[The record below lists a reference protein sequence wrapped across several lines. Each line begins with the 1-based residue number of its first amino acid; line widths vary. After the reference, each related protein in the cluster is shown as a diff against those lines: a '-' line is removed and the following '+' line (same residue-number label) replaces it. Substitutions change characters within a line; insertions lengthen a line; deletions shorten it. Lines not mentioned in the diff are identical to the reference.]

1 MTAILKKEFKS
12 YMHSVVGFLFVAV
25 MIFFFALY
33 ATVYNFA
40 SGIPYLSYTLSSI
53 LLLFWLA
60 IPILSMRILAEERK
74 QRTDQMILTA
84 PVAVG
89 EIVAGKFLA
98 MAAVFMIPVVLM
110 CAVPLYLRRFG
121 EVPLG
126 ETYVVIMAFA
136 LYGLA
141 CIAVGLFVSSITES
155 QVIAAVLTFA
165 ILFVTYMMAGIEDLI
180 SSTGNLLTKFL
191 SIFDFQ
197 GRFVSMASG
206 ILDLTSVVY
215 FVSVIGLMLFLTAQ
229 SIQKRRYS
237 VSVRNL
243 SMGAYSSVTVC
254 VVTALVV
261 ILNLIVARLPE
272 RYTNIDVTSNKM
284 YTLTEQTRD
293 ILEALD
299 EEIDIYVIQ
308 DENSADSTVAQTLK
322 GYADASPHIHVT
334 YIDPVVN
341 PQFIDQYTT
350 GSMTANSV
358 IVESSKRYKVIS
370 YQDLYETEI
379 DYTTY
384 QQEVTGYDAEGQITS
399 AIDYCVSEDM
409 PKIYMI
415 AGHNEYTLDAGFQT
429 AIEKENIETE
439 TINLINYDAV
449 PEDAECVMIHAPES
463 DLSQDDADKV
473 IAYLEKGGKVLITTD
488 YAGIEL
494 PNLERIVAA
503 FGMTLQNGY
512 AVDNDS
518 NNHYQEPIYLLPQVA
533 YAPETEG
540 LTGAYTYL
548 LAPYAQGIGIVDE
561 ETEEI
566 TYTKLLTGSDS
577 SLVKTNVGS
586 AVQYTYEE
594 GDIEGPV
601 CVGIKAERAA
611 QTDEG
616 ERSVLYVFTSA
627 RMFMDNIDMAVS
639 GNNKKLFSNIM
650 GTMAGHET
658 SVSIP
663 AKSYQLEM
671 LIVSARDMIC
681 FGVVMVIAVP
691 VGLIITGIMIWLGRR
706 KR

>member
-1 MTAILKKEFKS
+1 
-12 YMHSVVGFLFVAV
+12 MHSVVGFLFVAV

-40 SGIPYLSYTLSSI
+40 SGIPYLSYTLSAI

-60 IPILSMRILAEERK
+60 IPILSMRILAEERR

-89 EIVAGKFLA
+89 EIVVGKFLA

-110 CAVPLYLRRFG
+110 CVVPLYLSRYG
-121 EVPLG
+121 EVPIG
-126 ETYVVIMAFA
+126 ESYVVILAFV

-155 QVIAAVLTFA
+155 QVIAAVLSFA

-180 SSTGNLLTKFL
+180 SSSGNLLTKFL

-197 GRFVSMASG
+197 GRFVNMASG

-215 FVSVIGLMLFLTAQ
+215 FISVIGLMLFLTTQ

-237 VSVRNL
+237 VSVHNL

-261 ILNLIVARLPE
+261 VINLIAARLPE
-272 RYTNIDVTSNKM
+272 KYTNIDVTSNQL
-284 YTLTEQTRD
+284 YTLTDQTQD
-293 ILEALD
+293 ILKELE

-308 DENSADSTVAQTLK
+308 DEGSADTTVAQTLK
-322 GYADASPHIHVT
+322 GYADASPYIHIT
-334 YIDPVVN
+334 YIDPITN
-341 PQFIDQYTT
+341 PQFVNKYTT
-350 GSMTANSV
+350 GSITTNSI
-358 IVESSKRYKVIS
+358 IVESAKRYKVIS
-370 YQDLYETEI
+370 YQDLYETEL
-379 DYTTY
+379 DYSTY
-384 QQEVTGYDAEGQITS
+384 QQNVTGYDAEGQLTS
-399 AIDYCVSEDM
+399 AIDYCISETM

-415 AGHNEYTLDAGFQT
+415 AGHNEYTLDTGFQT

-439 TINLINYDAV
+439 TINLMNYDAV
-449 PEDAECVMIHAPES
+449 PEDAECILIHAPES
-463 DLSQDDADKV
+463 DLSQDDADKI
-473 IAYLEKGGKVLITTD
+473 IAYLNKGGKAFITTD
-488 YAGIEL
+488 YAGIAL
-494 PNLERIVAA
+494 PNLERIVAE
-503 FGMTLQNGY
+503 FGMTFQNGY

-518 NNHYQEPIYLLPQVA
+518 DHYYQEPTYLLPEVA

-540 LTGAYTYL
+540 LTDMYTYL
-548 LAPYAQGIGIVDE
+548 LAPYAQGIGVTDE
-561 ETEEI
+561 ETENVI
-566 TYTKLLTGSDS
+566 YTKLLTGSDS
-577 SLVKTNVGS
+577 SLVKTNVQS

-601 CVGIKAERAA
+601 CVGIKAEK
-611 QTDEG
+611 TVEDG
-616 ERSVLYVFTSA
+616 SSVLYVFTSA
-627 RMFMDNIDMAVS
+627 RMFMDNIDRAVS
-639 GNNKKLFSNIM
+639 GNNKRLFSNIM
-650 GTMAGHET
+650 STMADHET

-663 AKSYQLEM
+663 AKSYQMER
-671 LIVSARDMIC
+671 LIVSAREVIF
-681 FGVVMVIAVP
+681 FGVAMVIVVPLALIAV
-691 VGLIITGIMIWLGRR
+691 GIVIWLGRR

>member
-1 MTAILKKEFKS
+1 MTAIFKKEFKS
-12 YMHSVVGFLFVAV
+12 YMHSVVGFLFIAV

-40 SGIPYLSYTLSSI
+40 SGIPYLSYTLSAI

-84 PVAVG
+84 PVTVG
-89 EIVAGKFLA
+89 EIVLGKFLA

-110 CAVPLYLRRFG
+110 CAVPLYLGRYG
-121 EVPLG
+121 EVPMG
-126 ETYVVIMAFA
+126 ESYVVILAFA

-155 QVIAAVLTFA
+155 QVIAAVLSFA

-197 GRFVSMASG
+197 GRFVNMASG
-206 ILDLTSVVY
+206 ILDLTAVVY
-215 FVSVIGLMLFLTAQ
+215 FVSVIGLMLFLTTQ

-237 VSVRNL
+237 VSVHNF

-261 ILNLIVARLPE
+261 VINLIAVRLPE

-293 ILEALD
+293 ILRALD

-308 DENSADSTVAQTLK
+308 AESSADTTIVQTLK
-322 GYADASPHIHVT
+322 GYADASSHIQVT

-341 PQFIDQYTT
+341 PQFVNKYTT
-350 GSMTANSV
+350 GSITTDSI
-358 IVESSKRYKVIS
+358 IVESSKRYKIIS
-370 YQDLYETEI
+370 YQDLYETEF

-384 QQEVTGYDAEGQITS
+384 QQNVTGYDAEGQLTS
-399 AIDYCVSEDM
+399 AIDYCISENM

-439 TINLINYDAV
+439 TINLMNYDAV
-449 PEDAECVMIHAPES
+449 PEDAECILIHAPES
-463 DLSQDDADKV
+463 DLSQDDADKI
-473 IAYLEKGGKVLITTD
+473 IAYLNEGGKALVTTD
-488 YAGIEL
+488 YIGIEL
-494 PNLERIVAA
+494 PNLERIVEE
-503 FGMTLQNGY
+503 FGMSFQNGY

-518 NNHYQEPIYLLPQVA
+518 NHYYQEPTYLLPEVG

-540 LTGAYTYL
+540 LTDMYTYL
-548 LAPYAQGIGIVDE
+548 LAPFAQGIGITDE
-561 ETEEI
+561 EAEDI
-566 TYTKLLTGSDS
+566 IYTKLLTGSDS
-577 SLVKTNVGS
+577 SLIKTNVQN
-586 AVQYTYEE
+586 AATYTYEE

-601 CVGIKAERAA
+601 CIGIKAEKTVEDR
-611 QTDEG
+611 D
-616 ERSVLYVFTSA
+616 SVLYVFTSA
-627 RMFMDNIDMAVS
+627 RMFMDNIDLAVS

-650 GTMAGHET
+650 STMAEHET

-663 AKSYQLEM
+663 AKSYQTER
-671 LIVSARDMIC
+671 LIVSAREVIF
-681 FGVVMVIAVP
+681 FGVAMVIVVPLALIAV
-691 VGLIITGIMIWLGRR
+691 GIVIWLNRR

>member
-1 MTAILKKEFKS
+1 MTAIFKKEFKS
-12 YMHSVVGFLFVAV
+12 YMHSVVGFLFIAV

-40 SGIPYLSYTLSSI
+40 SGIPYLSYTLSAI

-84 PVAVG
+84 PVTVG
-89 EIVAGKFLA
+89 EIVLGKFLA
-98 MAAVFMIPVVLM
+98 MAAVFMIPVFLM
-110 CAVPLYLRRFG
+110 CAVPLYLGRYG
-121 EVPLG
+121 EVPMG
-126 ETYVVIMAFA
+126 ESYVVILAFA

-155 QVIAAVLTFA
+155 QVIAAVLSFA

-197 GRFVSMASG
+197 GRFVNMASG
-206 ILDLTSVVY
+206 ILDLTAVVY
-215 FVSVIGLMLFLTAQ
+215 FVSVIGLMLFLTTQ

-237 VSVRNL
+237 VSVHNF

-261 ILNLIVARLPE
+261 VINLIAVRLPE

-293 ILEALD
+293 ILRALD

-308 DENSADSTVAQTLK
+308 AESSADTTIVQTLK
-322 GYADASPHIHVT
+322 GYADASSHIQVT

-341 PQFIDQYTT
+341 PQFVNKYTT
-350 GSMTANSV
+350 GSITTDSI
-358 IVESSKRYKVIS
+358 IVESSKRYKIIS
-370 YQDLYETEI
+370 YQDLYETEF

-384 QQEVTGYDAEGQITS
+384 QQNVTGYDAEGQLTS
-399 AIDYCVSEDM
+399 AIDYCISENM

-439 TINLINYDAV
+439 TINLMNYDAV
-449 PEDAECVMIHAPES
+449 PEDAECILIHAPES
-463 DLSQDDADKV
+463 DLSQDDADKI
-473 IAYLEKGGKVLITTD
+473 IAYLNEGGKALITTD
-488 YAGIEL
+488 YIGIEL
-494 PNLERIVAA
+494 PNLERIVEE
-503 FGMTLQNGY
+503 FGMSFQNGY

-518 NNHYQEPIYLLPQVA
+518 NHYYQEPTYLLPEVG

-540 LTGAYTYL
+540 LTDMYTYL
-548 LAPYAQGIGIVDE
+548 LAPFAQGIGITDE
-561 ETEEI
+561 EAEDI
-566 TYTKLLTGSDS
+566 IYTKLLTGSDS
-577 SLVKTNVGS
+577 SLIKTNVQNA
-586 AVQYTYEE
+586 AVYTYEE

-601 CVGIKAERAA
+601 CIGVKAEKTVGDR
-611 QTDEG
+611 D
-616 ERSVLYVFTSA
+616 SVLYVFTSA
-627 RMFMDNIDMAVS
+627 RMFMDNIDLAVS

-650 GTMAGHET
+650 STMAEHET

-663 AKSYQLEM
+663 AKSYQTER
-671 LIVSARDMIC
+671 LIVSAQEVIF
-681 FGVVMVIAVP
+681 FGVAMVIVVPLALIAV
-691 VGLIITGIMIWLGRR
+691 GIVIWLNRR